1 MAQVL
6 VKVIIKEAI
15 AFAFGLAAV
24 LSFTKASFTED
35 PSVVASASYSSSF

>member
-6 VKVIIKEAI
+6 VTVIIKEVI
-15 AFAFGLAAV
+15 GFAFELAAV

-35 PSVVASASYSSSF
+35 PFVVASASYSSSF